1 MKVNQEAIQSNQ
13 FAMLKN
19 LGDSLPLKNLG
30 NLLTQKEFQ
39 QNTNGMQNRTLSEG
53 LKTVL
58 SELFQNAKSDK
69 MLLNIAKNSAIFK
82 TFEHFGTEAKKLTEL
97 IVNKNVKNFD
107 LSPLKSLFLDI
118 ENFDEKKLKNILE
131 KTILTSDV
139 KNLLNSLSEHNDE
152 EITKQA
158 NKLLTH
164 IEYYQLNSYLNYS
177 LYTYLPF
184 DWTMFEG
191 GDIELKQEN
200 PKQYSCHINI
210 ELKEYGKVKINL
222 LYDEEKH
229 ISIGFF
235 LENDEL
241 KEKISASLQDLRKN
255 LKELNMYV
263 LNISLIDTKET
274 LQDDKVNLF
283 ANQNNQTIGLDLTV

>member
-1 MKVNQEAIQSNQ
+1 MKVNQEAIKSNQ
-13 FAMLKN
+13 FSMLKN
-19 LGDSLPLKNLG
+19 LGESLSSKG
-30 NLLTQKEFQ
+30 IDNLLIQKDLL
-39 QNTNGMQNRTLSEG
+39 QNNNGVQNRTLNEG

-69 MLLNIAKNSAIFK
+69 ILLNITKNSAIFK
-82 TFEHFGTEAKKLTEL
+82 TFEHFGNEAKKLTEL
-97 IVNKNVKNFD
+97 LINKDIKNFD
-107 LSPLKSLFLDI
+107 PLLLKSFFMDI
-118 ENFDEKKLKNILE
+118 ENLDEKKLKNILE
-131 KTILTSDV
+131 KTILTSDI
-139 KNLLNSLSEHNDE
+139 KNLLSTLAENTDQ
-152 EITKQA
+152 EIQIQA
-158 NKLLTH
+158 NKLLTQ

-184 DWTMFEG
+184 EWEMFEG

-200 PKQYSCHINI
+200 SKQYSCQINI

-241 KEKISASLQDLRKN
+241 KEKISTLLPNLRKN
-255 LKELNMYV
+255 LKELNIYV
-263 LNISLIDTKET
+263 LNISLIDTKEN
-274 LQDDKVNLF
+274 LQDEKVNLF
-283 ANQNNQTIGLDLTV
+283 KNQDNQIIGLDLTV